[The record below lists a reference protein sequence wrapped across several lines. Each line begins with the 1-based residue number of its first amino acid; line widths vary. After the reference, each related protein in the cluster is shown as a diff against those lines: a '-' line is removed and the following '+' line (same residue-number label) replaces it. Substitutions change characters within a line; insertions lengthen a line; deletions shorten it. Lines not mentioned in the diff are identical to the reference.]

1 MRKMSVFER
10 LSGPWNRK
18 QRRAWGQRLG
28 AADPGLKIVNPNAG
42 GIDLGKASHYGAVPS
57 DRDAHPVQEFGCW
70 TADVVRLAKWLPACR
85 MDTVAVQATGVYWI
99 GVYDILTQ
107 HGIRVVLVNAPYT
120 KNVPGRKSD
129 VQECQWL
136 MKLHTYGLLRD
147 SFRLA
152 SHREGVRTLWRLRG
166 RHVEEAGREVQPMPK
181 ALTKMNIQWANAISD
196 ISGGSG
202 QAIIGAILKGE
213 RDPYQLADLR
223 HERVQASREEIARR
237 LEGNWREDLIFE
249 LQQAVDGY
257 RFVHRQMQECDQQ
270 LESYLAS
277 LPTRMPDVPH
287 STAEQTAAAPQKVPQ
302 AKKAKKPKGNAPGL
316 DLQAYLKRICGVD
329 LTTIEGIDV
338 MTAMRVLSE
347 TGADMREFPTEDNF
361 TGWLGLT
368 PSPPISG
375 GKVIGPGRGKVQNR
389 LAQALR
395 IGGQYVAKQ

>member
-1 MRKMSVFER
+1 
-10 LSGPWNRK
+10 
-18 QRRAWGQRLG
+18 
-28 AADPGLKIVNPNAG
+28 
-42 GIDLGKASHYGAVPS
+42 
-57 DRDAHPVQEFGCW
+57 
-70 TADVVRLAKWLPACR
+70 
-85 MDTVAVQATGVYWI
+85 
-99 GVYDILTQ
+99 
-107 HGIRVVLVNAPYT
+107 
-120 KNVPGRKSD
+120 
-129 VQECQWL
+129 

-223 HERVQASREEIARR
+223 HERVQ
-237 LEGNWREDLIFE
+237 
-249 LQQAVDGY
+249 
-257 RFVHRQMQECDQQ
+257 
-270 LESYLAS
+270 AS

-375 GKVIGPGRGKVQNR
+375 GKVIGPERRKVQNR

-395 IGGQYVAKQ
+395 MAASTLLNSKSYLGARYRHLRHPLPYKAAAVKARARYLAVLIYRMLTQGAVWVDRGAKQFEQKRSDREMAMRTSKALAQGFKLTPVTAA